1 MLTPVPVQGGAREGG
16 RLSLALA
23 LRLDAIAVYGRLA
36 TGKKYLIRPDS

>member
-1 MLTPVPVQGGAREGG
+1 
-16 RLSLALA
+16 LA